1 MTMLKLKSNMSP
13 VSAAM
18 FNVSV
23 AGTIA
28 PACSLAFSWFQ
39 VKNMLEVAVGGF
51 QSVTVMLRISVMLP
65 VFFM

>member
-1 MTMLKLKSNMSP
+1 MTMLKLKSKMSP

-39 VKNMLEVAVGGF
+39 VKNMLEVVVGGF
-51 QSVTVMLRISVMLP
+51 HSVTVMLRVSVMLP

>member
-1 MTMLKLKSNMSP
+1 MLKVKSDMSP

-28 PACSLAFSWFQ
+28 PACSLALSWFQ
-39 VKNMLEVAVGGF
+39 VKKRLEVAVCGF
-51 QSVTVMLRISVMLP
+51 QSVTVMLRVSVMLP

>member
-1 MTMLKLKSNMSP
+1 MTMLKLKSKMSP